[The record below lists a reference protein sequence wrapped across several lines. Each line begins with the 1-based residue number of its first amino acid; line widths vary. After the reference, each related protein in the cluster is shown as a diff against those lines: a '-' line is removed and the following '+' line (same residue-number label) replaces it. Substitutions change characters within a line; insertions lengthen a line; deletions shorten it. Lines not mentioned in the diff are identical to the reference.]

1 MLFQKT
7 IIKKYL
13 TLIDH
18 ERVSL
23 AWKQF
28 QAYFL
33 DAQIQANIQQSK
45 EEQFQ
50 EGFLRTHTVPGTL

>member
-13 TLIDH
+13 TLIDN

-28 QAYFL
+28 QADIKPYYFFGL
-33 DAQIQANIQQSK
+33 FPFILGRYLSNSSLFFNKI
-45 EEQFQ
+45 
-50 EGFLRTHTVPGTL
+50 